1 MAGEE
6 IQELVERLVR
16 GNAGTAHRTA
26 TDETWLRVAPEGVRL
41 PQHGWKLHVSSR
53 AATLADLVGTLVPV
67 LLAEGCT
74 FKLAKSVGVLE
85 RLNDGIHSPATVGK
99 AFTIYP
105 DAERVRDLGLQLAEL
120 LAGHEG
126 PRVLSDR
133 RVRPGSPVYY
143 RYGPFTKPWTTDAYG
158 RLIAYIEGPGG
169 EEFGALATL
178 RYRQP
183 EWVED
188 PFTGER
194 GRAHDTQGE
203 SSDADVP
210 AREPR
215 VIGGHYEITAGVYES
230 GRGDT
235 YRALD
240 RRNGRRVVV
249 KQARALVDERGSGD
263 VRMRLRNER
272 RVLQALDGVADVAGF
287 VDHFRYGA
295 DEYLVTE
302 DVGPANLDDDVML
315 RGRYG
320 FEDGAERS
328 LAALGSRLARILL
341 AVHERGVIVRDL
353 SPKNVIVD
361 GDRISLI
368 DFGLSYYD
376 GLHLPG
382 ATIGYSPARQLRGE
396 DPRPADD
403 FAALGMTLAFAAYA
417 LAPVSVGEDWE
428 APRERVLQTLR
439 RDFGAEP
446 SGIIG
451 VIADL
456 LDADEDV
463 VLRAARRLAS
473 GSISDEASVRLP
485 RLSLATLPA
494 LPEVTDALA
503 AEIAGNLLGDLLDQT
518 RRVLKSSS
526 GQSVAHDAGVYSG
539 AAGIG
544 LELLEHLDAPGVAD
558 VLADLVPF
566 TVRAVESVDLSP
578 GLMVGRTGVDVFLAR
593 AAAAGFRDSAHRGA
607 SIPADDW
614 TPTLDD
620 LIVGASG
627 VALGHLLLEE
637 FEPDRG
643 HLAAARRSAQFVL
656 GSPLPTA
663 ESVPTNLPETAGV
676 DPSIGRA
683 HGLAGTVEML
693 HVVGHRLADQ
703 ALLDAAE
710 ERAKVLRTRA
720 GEMIPRAVTP
730 FAAPLAVSWCQG
742 LAGVAQTLHLVGA
755 QSEAHSVADA
765 CVASLPRVS
774 VATQCCGGAGI
785 GNMLIDLGRWDDARA
800 VAVHML
806 LRSEGPARH
815 PVFIKDEPHNNSAS
829 WAFGVAGLLAFFRR
843 LARGGGHSGLPVP
856 EAALVN
862 GR

>member
-6 IQELVERLVR
+6 IPELVERLVR
-16 GNAGTAHRTA
+16 GSAGTVFRTA
-26 TDETWLRVAPEGVRL
+26 TDATWLRVAPEGARL
-41 PQHGWKLHVSSR
+41 QQHGWKLHVSSR
-53 AATLADLVGTLVPV
+53 AATLTDLIGKLVPV

-74 FKLAKSVGVLE
+74 FKLAKSVAVLE
-85 RLNDGIHSPATVGK
+85 RLNDGVHSPATVGK

-105 DAERVRDLGLQLAEL
+105 AADQVRDLGVRLAEL

-158 RLIAYIEGPGG
+158 RLIANIPGPGG

-183 EWVED
+183 DWVVD

-194 GRAHDTQGE
+194 GGAANAATGG
-203 SSDADVP
+203 P
-210 AREPR
+210 K
-215 VIGGHYEITAGVYES
+215 VIGGHYEIVAGVYES

-235 YRALD
+235 YRAVD
-240 RRNGRRVVV
+240 RRDGRRVVV
-249 KQARALVDERGSGD
+249 KQARALVDEHGAGD

-272 RVLQALDGVADVAGF
+272 RVLQALDGVDGVAGF

-302 DVGPANLDDDVML
+302 DAGPANLDDDVML
-315 RGRYG
+315 GGRYG
-320 FEDGAERS
+320 LEAGADRS
-328 LAALGSRLARILL
+328 LAGLGGRLARILH
-341 AVHERGVIVRDL
+341 AVHARGVVARDL

-361 GDRISLI
+361 GDRVTLV
-368 DFGLSYYD
+368 DFGLSWYD

-403 FAALGMTLAFAAYA
+403 FAALGMTLMFAAYG

-428 APRERVLQTLR
+428 APRERALQTIR
-439 RDFGAEP
+439 RDFGDAP
-446 SGIIG
+446 TGMIG

-456 LDADEDV
+456 LDADEDT

-473 GSISDEASVRLP
+473 GQDHAAVPRVSAAPLP
-485 RLSLATLPA
+485 RQ
-494 LPEVTDALA
+494 PEVTDTLA
-503 AEIAGNLLGDLLDQT
+503 AEIADNLLGDLLDQS

-558 VLADLVPF
+558 VLAELVPF
-566 TVRAVESVDLSP
+566 TVRAVDSVDLSP

-593 AAAAGFRDSAHRGA
+593 AAAEGFRDPAYQGA
-607 SIPADDW
+607 FIPAADW
-614 TPTLDD
+614 APTLDD

-627 VALGHLLLEE
+627 VAMGHLLLEE
-637 FEPDRG
+637 FEPGRG
-643 HLAAARRSAQFVL
+643 HLDAVRRGAGFVL
-656 GSPLPTA
+656 GAPLPNA
-663 ESVPTNLPETAGV
+663 ESVPTNLPATAGV
-676 DPSIGRA
+676 DPSVGRA

-693 HVVGHRLADQ
+693 HIVGGRLADP
-703 ALLDAAE
+703 ALLTAAE
-710 ERAKVLRTRA
+710 ERTAVLRTRA
-720 GEMIPRAVTP
+720 EEMIPRALTR

-742 LAGVAQTLHLVGA
+742 LAGVAQTLFMVGA
-755 QSEAHSVADA
+755 REEAHRVADA
-765 CVASLPRVS
+765 CLESLPRVS

-815 PVFIKDEPHNNSAS
+815 PVFVKDEPENNSAS
-829 WAFGVAGLLAFFRR
+829 WAFGVAGVLGFFRR

-856 EAALVN
+856 EAALSMRTP
-862 GR
+862 G